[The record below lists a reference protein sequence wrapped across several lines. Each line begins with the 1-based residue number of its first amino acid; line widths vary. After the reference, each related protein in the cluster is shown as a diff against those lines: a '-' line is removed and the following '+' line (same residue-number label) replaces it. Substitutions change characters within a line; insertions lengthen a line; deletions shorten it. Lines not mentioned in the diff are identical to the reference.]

1 MVEDNPMLPDYVV
14 INDPNIPDKFRSRLR
29 IPSETVSFPLSK
41 EDEEIL
47 SVLEAKHD
55 FVKGNVTGLA
65 APQIGFN
72 KKMIIFAVN
81 PDPDIAASRL
91 DFQQT
96 MPRTIWINPTYHPI
110 TEQVHIDY
118 ELCLSVANIVGL
130 VKRYTTINYTAN
142 LPDGSVIE
150 GEATGFLARIIQHE
164 IDHLN
169 GILFIDIMEKE
180 SAMSFEEYQLQIL
193 PLASNQ

>member
-1 MVEDNPMLPDYVV
+1 MLPDYVV
-14 INDPNIPDKFRSRLR
+14 INDPNTPEELRNRLR
-29 IPSETVSFPLSK
+29 IPSEKVSFPLSK
-41 EDEEIL
+41 EDEVIL
-47 SVLEAKHD
+47 SILEAKHD
-55 FVKGNVTGLA
+55 LVKANITGLA

-72 KKMIIFAVN
+72 KTMIIFAVN
-81 PDPDIAASRL
+81 LDADIAEFRS

-96 MPRTIWINPTYHPI
+96 MPRTIWINPIYHPI

-142 LPDGSVIE
+142 LPDGSVIQ

-164 IDHLN
+164 IDHIN

-180 SAMSFEEYQLQIL
+180 SAISFEEYQLQCKEKKKQWCDKK
-193 PLASNQ
+193 N